1 MSVNNKNLS
10 ENEKNDAM
18 KSAMNVLAKLG
29 IKVAPETE
37 TLMQNFLDGE
47 ISQKEEMK
55 LASQK
60 KEDKKE

>member
-1 MSVNNKNLS
+1 
-10 ENEKNDAM
+10 M

-37 TLMQNFLDGE
+37 ALMQNFLDGE
-47 ISQKEEMK
+47 ISQKEAMK